1 MRCYLY
7 RGGHIAGVEVLTADS
22 DDALIRQARAAF
34 EKRGKEFDGFEV
46 WDHARIV
53 YQYPEP
59 PHQSANT
66 GPNALFYR
74 LYFLGED
81 GFVVGQYDFPAESDG
96 AAIEVAQLVFD
107 AVSDRALRFEVWHGA
122 RLVDPGER
130 EAEMRPLEQVAAD
143 RQAQVVKLE
152 ERIRDSNSV
161 VASSQHLLE
170 RLKALKLP
178 ATRQTAT
185 DAVASDRGGTSGG
198 AQGERT

>member
-7 RGGHIAGVEVLTADS
+7 RGGHIAGVEVLAAES
-22 DDALIRQARAAF
+22 DDALIRQARAIF

-59 PHQSANT
+59 PHQPAHT

-74 LYFLGED
+74 LYFIGGD
-81 GFVVGQYDFPAESDG
+81 GLVVGQYDFPAESDG
-96 AAIEVAQLVFD
+96 AAVEVAQLVFD

-130 EAEMRPLEQVAAD
+130 EAAPRTLEQVAAE
-143 RQAQVVKLE
+143 RQAQVVELE
-152 ERIRDSNSV
+152 ERICDSKSV
-161 VASSQHLLE
+161 VASSRRLLE
-170 RLKALKLP
+170 RLKALKPLTTTQRAPGP
-178 ATRQTAT
+178 AAG
-185 DAVASDRGGTSGG
+185 DRGGTSIG